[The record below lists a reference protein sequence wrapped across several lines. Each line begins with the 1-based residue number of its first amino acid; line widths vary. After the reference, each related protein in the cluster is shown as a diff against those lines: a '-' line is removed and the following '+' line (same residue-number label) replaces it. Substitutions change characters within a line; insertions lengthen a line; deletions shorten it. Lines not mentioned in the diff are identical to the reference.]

1 MVYLMSKNKQSPVFT
16 SFTLPSGLALKNRVV
31 KAAMEENLAEANQT
45 PSQVLKNVYREWAK
59 GGCGLI
65 ITGNV
70 MVDHLAMTGPGGLA
84 LEQQTDITAFAE
96 LARLTQQNDCKI
108 VMQINH
114 PGRQVFKNMGGKAFS
129 ASDIALDVG
138 KHSHLF
144 AQPKA
149 MTQSDI
155 SDVITRFTQTALQAE
170 KAGFNGVQIHAAHG
184 YLLAQFLSPLTNKRD
199 DKWGG
204 SLENR
209 ARLLLEITKSVKA
222 HCSESFSVSIKLN
235 SADFQRGGF
244 EPSDAQAVV
253 NMLSTLKV
261 DFVELSG
268 GSYEAPAMQ
277 GQTGDERTLAREA
290 YFLEFAKAI
299 SEQSTIPIMTTG
311 GISRLDVANK
321 VISSG
326 VALVGMAT
334 ALAYQPN
341 LVNCWQTQPTQNL
354 LMPRVTFKDKT
365 LAGLATMAL
374 VKRQIRRVGQG
385 KHVKANASAIFTLI
399 SDQIRTAK
407 LTKRYRKRFTKELN

>member
-1 MVYLMSKNKQSPVFT
+1 MSKNKQSSVFT

-45 PSQVLKNVYREWAK
+45 PSQVLKNVYSEWAK

-96 LARLTQQNDCKI
+96 LARLAQQNDCKI

-209 ARLLLEITKSVKA
+209 ARLLLEITKSIKA

-253 NMLSTLKV
+253 NMLSALKV

-354 LMPRVTFKDKT
+354 LIPRVTFKDKT

>member
-1 MVYLMSKNKQSPVFT
+1 MSKNKQHYVFT
-16 SFTLPSGLALKNRVV
+16 PFTLPSGLTLKNRVV
-31 KAAMEENLAEANQT
+31 KAAMEENLAEADLT
-45 PSQVLKNVYREWAK
+45 PSQVLKNTYSEWAK
-59 GGCGLI
+59 GGAGLL

-84 LEQQTDITAFAE
+84 LEQQTDITPFAD
-96 LARLTQQNDCKI
+96 LARLAQQNDCKV

-114 PGRQVFKNMGGKAFS
+114 PGRQVFKKMGGKALS
-129 ASDIALDVG
+129 ASNIALDLG
-138 KHSHLF
+138 KHSYLF

-149 MTQSDI
+149 MDKSEI
-155 SDVITRFTQTALQAE
+155 NDVIARFTHTAQQAE

-184 YLLAQFLSPLTNKRD
+184 YLLAQFLSPLTNKRED
-199 DKWGG
+199 EWGG

-222 HCSESFSVSIKLN
+222 HCNESFSVSVKLN

-253 NMLSTLKV
+253 DMLSALKV

-334 ALAYQPN
+334 ALAYQPQ
-341 LVNCWQTQPTQNL
+341 LVNCWQSQPMQNP

-385 KHVKANASAIFTLI
+385 KRVKTNASAIFTLI
-399 SDQIRTAK
+399 SEQIRATK
-407 LTKRYRKRFTKELN
+407 LTKRYRKHFAEELN

>member
-1 MVYLMSKNKQSPVFT
+1 MSEFEQSAVFT
-16 SFTLPSGLALKNRVV
+16 PFTLPSGLTLKNRVV

-45 PSQVLKNVYREWAK
+45 PSQVLKNIYSEWAK

-96 LARLTQQNDCKI
+96 LARLAQQNDCKI

-155 SDVITRFTQTALQAE
+155 NDVVTRFTQTALQAE

-253 NMLSTLKV
+253 NMLSALKV

-299 SEQSTIPIMTTG
+299 SEQSNIPIMTTG

-341 LVNCWQTQPTQNL
+341 LVNCWQTQPAQNL

-365 LAGLATMAL
+365 IAGLATMAL